1 MATTAPLPITD
12 EDVEELEGLLK
23 DLKTRAAE
31 ANEKGN
37 VIMLGMYAEL
47 LKLVSPEVQ
56 RLRARLDREEKA
68 AINKRHKEMRKAMR
82 NGTGTTTEP

>member
-1 MATTAPLPITD
+1 MATTVTLPISD
-12 EDVEELEGLLK
+12 EDVDELESLLR

-31 ANEKGN
+31 ANDKGN

-47 LKLVSPEVQ
+47 VKLVSPEVQ

-68 AINKRHKEMRKAMR
+68 AINKQHKAMR
-82 NGTGTTTEP
+82 QAKRNGAGSAA

>member
-1 MATTAPLPITD
+1 MATTVTLPISD
-12 EDVEELEGLLK
+12 EDVDELESLLR

-31 ANEKGN
+31 ANDKGN

-47 LKLVSPEVQ
+47 VKLVSPEVQ

-68 AINKRHKEMRKAMR
+68 AINKQHKAMR
-82 NGTGTTTEP
+82 QARRNGAGSAA

>member
-1 MATTAPLPITD
+1 MATTTEALPISD
-12 EDVEELEGLLK
+12 EDVEELDSLLK
-23 DLKTRAAE
+23 DLKARAAE

-47 LKLVSPEVQ
+47 VKLVSPEVQ

-68 AINKRHKEMRKAMR
+68 HINRQHKAMR
-82 NGTGTTTEP
+82 QAKRNGAGSAA